1 MNKLFLLVFFILPM
15 LTFSQEKTISG
26 EQIIENYL
34 LNLQAIDNL
43 KGKITIIE
51 NRISTLNPS
60 DSLENITILN
70 AKQRVLDFEKQIIQ
84 KEKISTS
91 IAYFIFEDIDSPKR
105 PIIVLNQGE
114 FEMLPESKK
123 EIIQNNPT
131 KFEIKQI

>member
-1 MNKLFLLVFFILPM
+1 M

-60 DSLENITILN
+60 MCFSNSL
-70 AKQRVLDFEKQIIQ
+70 
-84 KEKISTS
+84 S
-91 IAYFIFEDIDSPKR
+91 IRLRYFF
-105 PIIVLNQGE
+105 VLN
-114 FEMLPESKK
+114 P
-123 EIIQNNPT
+123 P
-131 KFEIKQI
+131 

>member
-1 MNKLFLLVFFILPM
+1 M